1 MGRLHRAQMPRYW
14 LEARLM
20 NGPALSGHT
29 ESTGICQRGHWQS
42 VGTHHILHVGSR
54 WVHAGPDVVV
64 IIQ

>member
-1 MGRLHRAQMPRYW
+1 MGRLYRAQILARK
-14 LEARLM
+14 ARLM
-20 NGPALSGHT
+20 NGPALPGHT

-42 VGTHHILHVGSR
+42 VRTHHILHVGSR